1 VLVRLGSSSLFWTA
15 LTDHIGGLPPRTA
28 FSPSSARTAFLRRNA
43 RDLPSQLKILAIISP
58 YRGYATDTSPTGGGG
73 PAFPPPGFNTEEA
86 KKPLPKDESKAP
98 SPARV
103 TSAIAA
109 SVNEHTTGAVPNNDV
124 TGVEKTKAMENRSLA
139 ELAASKATATHTD
152 EKKLEDAKKDQKKLT
167 IMQKVKREVMHYWDG
182 TKLLATEIRIST
194 KLALKMAAGYELSRR
209 ENRQLQRTVQDLG
222 RLVPF
227 SVFVIVPF
235 AELLLPVALKI
246 FPNLL
251 PSTYEGQKS
260 KDTKAT
266 NLRATRKE
274 VSNFLRD
281 TLKETGLP
289 VSAVNAQ
296 KEEFATFFRKVRAT
310 GESPTHADVIKVC
323 KIFKD
328 DLTLDNLSRPQLVGM
343 TKYMNLNAFGTDMML
358 RYQIRHRMRQ
368 IKRDDRAIYD
378 EGVDSLSVPELQ
390 MACASRG
397 IRTQGMSPGRLRDD
411 LQMWLDLRLKDGV
424 PSTLLVL
431 SNAFMYTQGKDSEID
446 NQIGALQAVLSSIP
460 EELFHEIELEV
471 HNAEGAATN
480 KQRLEVLKEQQDLI
494 EEENEQ
500 NEENVECGRSSPK
513 DDANIDEE
521 DQRKAD
527 AKADGKEGDQA
538 GEAADAERE
547 TVEAEK
553 QGQKEER
560 KEEEGKRD

>member
-1 VLVRLGSSSLFWTA
+1 MDQVGGISL
-15 LTDHIGGLPPRTA
+15 RTA
-28 FSPSSARTAFLRRNA
+28 FPPSSARTAFLRRNA
-43 RDLPSQLKILAIISP
+43 RDLPSQLNILAILSP
-58 YRGYATDTSPTGGGG
+58 YRGYATDTSQTGGGE

-86 KKPLPKDESKAP
+86 KKPLPKDESKPP
-98 SPARV
+98 SPARI
-103 TSAIAA
+103 TPSIAA
-109 SVNEHTTGAVPNNDV
+109 AVNEHTTGAVPNNDV

-152 EKKLEDAKKDQKKLT
+152 EKKLEDAKKEQKRLT
-167 IMQKVKREVMHYWDG
+167 IMQKVKREIMHYWDG
-182 TKLLATEIRIST
+182 TKLLATEVRIST

-500 NEENVECGRSSPK
+500 NEENVESGRSSPK

-527 AKADGKEGDQA
+527 AKADAQEGDQA

-553 QGQKEER
+553 HGQKEER
-560 KEEEGKRD
+560 REEGKRD